1 MLKKRILANLH
12 GAIVL
17 RARVM
22 DSIGRQNMFNIM
34 STTIKI
40 GLTADENVRPV
51 SGTHL
56 LDER

>member
-1 MLKKRILANLH
+1 MLKRISANLH
-12 GAIVL
+12 GAIVR

-40 GLTADENVRPV
+40 GLTTGENVRPV